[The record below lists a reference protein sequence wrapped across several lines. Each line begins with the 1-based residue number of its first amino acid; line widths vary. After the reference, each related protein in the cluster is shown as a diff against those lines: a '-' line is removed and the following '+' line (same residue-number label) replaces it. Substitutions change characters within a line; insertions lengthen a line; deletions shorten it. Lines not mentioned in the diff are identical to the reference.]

1 MAVKREIGKMMKLSV
16 SLKCLWILVGIII
29 MGGVYLLSYNNVDE
43 MAVNET
49 TRLVYYLRAVL
60 TK

>member
-1 MAVKREIGKMMKLSV
+1 MMKLSV

-60 TK
+60 SK